1 MIAKLH
7 FGLAY
12 GLPIDEACKRMFTCA
27 RLLSAAAEK
36 APAPSSHSFGER
48 ITQAVKAKVANIPKV
63 RHHAAVFASAS
74 AEEDSFGEKLREAV
88 KKKSGQERHK
98 EQAERERKRYP
109 GYTRKRGK
117 GE

>member
-1 MIAKLH
+1 MKLH

-12 GLPIDEACKRMFTCA
+12 GVPIDEACERMFTCA
-27 RLLSAAAEK
+27 RLLNAAAKK
-36 APAPSSHSFGER
+36 APAASSHSFGEK
-48 ITQAVKAKVANIPKV
+48 IAEAIKAKVANIPQV
-63 RHHAAVFASAS
+63 QHHAAVFVS
-74 AEEDSFGEKLREAV
+74 AEEESFGKKLKEAV

-98 EQAERERKRYP
+98 EQAERKRKRYP

>member
-12 GLPIDEACKRMFTCA
+12 GLPIDEACERMFTCA
-27 RLLSAAAEK
+27 GLLNAAAEK
-36 APAPSSHSFGER
+36 MPAPSSHSFGER
-48 ITQAVKAKVANIPKV
+48 ITQAVKAKVANIPTV
-63 RHHAAVFASAS
+63 RHRPAVSASAS
-74 AEEDSFGEKLREAV
+74 AEEESFGQKLKKAV
-88 KKKSGQERHK
+88 KKKSGQQRQK

-109 GYTRKRGK
+109 GYTRKRSK

>member
-1 MIAKLH
+1 MIAQQLH

-12 GLPIDEACKRMFTCA
+12 GVPLDQACERMFTCA

-36 APAPSSHSFGER
+36 APSSHSFGQR
-48 ITQAVKAKVANIPKV
+48 ITQAVKAKIAEQPTRHAVAADAPD
-63 RHHAAVFASAS
+63 
-74 AEEDSFGEKLREAV
+74 ESFGEKLKKAV
-88 KKKSGQERHK
+88 KKKSGQERHE

-109 GYTRKRGK
+109 GYTRKHSK